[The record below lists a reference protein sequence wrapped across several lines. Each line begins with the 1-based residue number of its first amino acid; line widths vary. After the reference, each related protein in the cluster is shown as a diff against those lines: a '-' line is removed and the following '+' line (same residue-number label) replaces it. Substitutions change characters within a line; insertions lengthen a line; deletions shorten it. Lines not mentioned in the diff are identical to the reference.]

1 MTPSTLIT
9 LQPQS
14 TLEAIR
20 LEKRR
25 IAAERDAAVERM
37 KESAQE
43 IFSPTPA
50 THNRWD
56 LALNLFQNGVTIFKG
71 VQLGVS
77 VVAAIRGL
85 LNTGRRRRR

>member
-1 MTPSTLIT
+1 MTSPSFIT

-25 IAAERDAAVERM
+25 LAAERDAAAEGL
-37 KESAQE
+37 KDSFQE
-43 IFSPTPA
+43 LFSPTPTA
-50 THNRWD
+50 HNRWD
-56 LALNLFQNGVTIFKG
+56 LALNLFQNSLTIFKG

-77 VVAAIRGL
+77 VVSAIRSL
-85 LNTGRRRRR
+85 LDTGRRRKR

>member
-43 IFSPTPA
+43 LLSPAPD

-77 VVAAIRGL
+77 VVAAIRSL
-85 LNTGRRRRR
+85 LGSGRRRRR